1 MMRFQKN
8 FRKGQRGL
16 SMLIALIA
24 LLILSITAVA
34 LVRSID
40 TGTLIIGNF
49 AFKQDATE
57 ASSVGAERA
66 ITWLLNNQT
75 KLDSDDA
82 ANGYYATSND
92 NFDPTGSTTTQA
104 KPLML
109 ANWDGTNCSNFKAGT
124 YVGCSILPYPTAA
137 NLGTLTVNGNSIQW
151 VITRLCLSPLPAG
164 GGNFCSLPGGTGITS
179 ANDRGELTSGG
190 RINSGSTGP
199 YYRIIVRATGPRN
212 TVSYTE
218 TLVHF

>member
-1 MMRFQKN
+1 MRFQSNTPKN
-8 FRKGQRGL
+8 QRGL

-40 TGTLIIGNF
+40 TGTLIIGNY

-57 ASSVGAERA
+57 AGSRGAERA
-66 ITWLLNNQT
+66 IAWLASQAS
-75 KLDSDDA
+75 LDNDDT
-82 ANGYYATSND
+82 ANGYYASSLD
-92 NFDPTGSTTTQA
+92 NFDPTGNNTTPA
-104 KPLML
+104 KQLML
-109 ANWDGTNCSNFKAGT
+109 ANWDGTNCSSSKSGT

-137 NLGTLTVNGNSIQW
+137 NASALTINGNNVQW
-151 VITRLCLSPLPAG
+151 VITRLCQAALPVGVGNACMSP
-164 GGNFCSLPGGTGITS
+164 GTTGAAS

-190 RINSGSTGP
+190 RISSAVAGP
-199 YYRIIVRATGPRN
+199 YYRIIVRTTGPRN

-218 TLVHF
+218 TMVHF